1 MRQTTPEHKTMQ
13 DSDSAFQFD
22 ESYPWPYEIEGLD
35 QHDIEEDLFDGVEP
49 MMKYASVPA
58 VLWSKE
64 DVVSFISEIPGCQQ
78 YAEKFLEEE
87 IDGQALMLIKE
98 EHLVQTMG
106 LKLGPALKISAHL
119 RSFKS
124 QYGVRYITK
133 YLASPL

>member
-1 MRQTTPEHKTMQ
+1 MGPTTKVFNILKRFLKTVFLCT

-64 DVVSFISEIPGCQQ
+64 DVVSFIRFVVILICEIIWQDDSIQPCQNV
-78 YAEKFLEEE
+78 F
-87 IDGQALMLIKE
+87 I
-98 EHLVQTMG
+98 G
-106 LKLGPALKISAHL
+106 LKIH
-119 RSFKS
+119 
-124 QYGVRYITK
+124 YE
-133 YLASPL
+133 